1 MNFKRGDFLQ
11 NFKINE
17 NDSGQRL
24 NKFIEKC
31 YFNVPKSLIYKAIR
45 TKNIKVNKKRT
56 IASYILKEG
65 DFVLV
70 YGLDEFFKKRE
81 DFNYENL
88 NNFKLNIVFEDENI
102 LILNKEKGIKTQPNS
117 QVKDSLI
124 DKVLSYLINKKEYFP
139 SKENSFTPAFCT
151 RLDFNTSGL
160 VVAGKNAKTLRC
172 LNKLIAEG
180 KIKKTYYCNVEG
192 IMQKRKETLV
202 GYWSKDQNKN
212 KVLITNFKR
221 ENSKKVITE
230 YFVLKQ
236 NKSTAFLK
244 VILHTG
250 KSHQIRAHL
259 SLIKHPI
266 VGDFKYGSKTKKNLQ
281 LVCGELQ
288 FFSENTYLNYLN
300 NKKISIKNEKI

>member
-1 MNFKRGDFLQ
+1 MQKFNV
-11 NFKINE
+11 NE
-17 NDSGQRL
+17 NDAGQRL

-31 YFNVPKSLIYKAIR
+31 YFNAPKSLIFRLIR

-65 DFVLV
+65 DLVLV
-70 YGLDEFFKKRE
+70 YGLDDFFKKK
-81 DFNYENL
+81 ENL
-88 NNFKLNIVFEDENI
+88 KCEGLPNFKLNIVFEDENI
-102 LILNKEKGIKTQPNS
+102 LILNKERGIKTQPNS
-117 QVKDSLI
+117 KVKNSLI
-124 DKVLSYLINKKEYFP
+124 DIVLSYLTKKEEFNP
-139 SKENSFTPAFCT
+139 LKENSFTPAFCT

-160 VVAGKNAKTLRC
+160 VVAGKNAKALRC
-172 LNKLIAEG
+172 LNKLTAEG

-192 IMQKRKETLV
+192 VMEKPREILV
-202 GYWSKDQNKN
+202 GFWSKDCNKN

-236 NKSTAFLK
+236 NKKTAFLK
-244 VILHTG
+244 VVLHTG

-266 VGDFKYGSKTKKNLQ
+266 VGDFKYGSKIKKDLQ
-281 LVCGELQ
+281 LICAELQ
-288 FFSENTYLNYLN
+288 IFSENTYLNYLN
-300 NKKISIKNEKI
+300 NKKISIKNIHI